1 MRLRSVAAAICLLP
15 ALACAQPVD
24 GATITAPHYGDALFH
39 FYQGRYF
46 SSVTGLMASQQL
58 QRVSPHD
65 DEAEVLRGGLL
76 LSYGLHDE
84 AGRIFAALVDQTAKA
99 SVRDRAWF
107 YLAKIRYQRERFADA
122 EEALERIGQALPP
135 ELQDERALLRA
146 NVLLAREQPA
156 RAAEVLETL
165 LPRSAAA
172 SRYARY
178 NLGIA
183 LVRSGQEA
191 RGRALLD
198 TLGRETMPDEEART
212 LRDRANVAL
221 GFAALGAGDFEAARS
236 ALQRVRLAS
245 SDANKALLG
254 FGWAAASL
262 KQPAK
267 ALVPW
272 SELVGRGGPDAAVL
286 EARIAVPYAYAELG
300 ATGQALARYEDA
312 ITAFEQESAAIDQ
325 AIVAIRAGK
334 LVDGLMQRN
343 PGEGMGEGTGQ
354 EMGWFWNLRNLPE
367 LPYAANLAPVLASHA
382 FQEAFKNYR
391 DLRFLE
397 GNLTHWREQLVVFD
411 AMLANRRA
419 GYAERLPGVLAKARD
434 ITLAPLLKQRE
445 ALAAE
450 IGRAEQQTD
459 GVAYATTRERE
470 LAERIARAKAAIA
483 ALGGEADDGMRQRAR
498 LAEGALTWDLAR
510 ALPERR
516 WDARKGL
523 RALDAGIAEAQRRV
537 EAVARAQRDEPA
549 RHAAFAERIAALGKR
564 IDRSLPVV
572 TTLAREQQGE
582 VQQIAVAALEAQ
594 KERIAAYAA
603 QARFAVAQLYD
614 RATVVSQGD
623 RAPVGSVGG
632 GDAPAR

>member
-1 MRLRSVAAAICLLP
+1 MRLRSALAALCLGP
-15 ALACAQPVD
+15 ALAWAQPVE
-24 GATITAPHYGDALFH
+24 GVAVTAPHYGDALFH
-39 FYQGRYF
+39 FFQGRYF
-46 SSVTGLMASQQL
+46 TSVTGLMASQQL
-58 QRVSPHD
+58 QRVAPHD

-84 AGRIFAALVDQTAKA
+84 AGRIFAALVDQTTKPG
-99 SVRDRAWF
+99 VRDRAWY
-107 YLAKIRYQRERFADA
+107 YLAKIRYQRERYA
-122 EEALERIGQALPP
+122 EAEQALDRIGQALGP

-146 NVLLAREQPA
+146 NVLLAREEPA
-156 RAAEVLETL
+156 RAADVLETL
-165 LPRSAAA
+165 LPRSESAR
-172 SRYARY
+172 RYARY

-198 TLGRETMPDEEART
+198 ALGRETMPDEEART

-221 GFAALGAGDFEAARS
+221 GFTALGAGDFEAART

-245 SDANKALLG
+245 TDANKALLG
-254 FGWAAASL
+254 FGWAAASM
-262 KQPAK
+262 KQPGK

-272 SELVGRGGPDAAVL
+272 TELVGRGGPDAAVL

-312 ITAFEQESAAIDQ
+312 IAAFERESAAIDQ
-325 AIVAIRAGK
+325 AIGAIRAGK

-343 PGEGMGEGTGQ
+343 PGE
-354 EMGWFWNLRNLPE
+354 EMGWFWNLRDLPE
-367 LPYAANLAPVLASHA
+367 VPYASNLAPVLATHA

-397 GNLTHWREQLVVFD
+397 GNLGHWREQLGVFD

-445 ALAAE
+445 GLAAE
-450 IGRAEQQTD
+450 IARAEQQTD
-459 GVAYATTRERE
+459 GVAYATAREQE
-470 LAERIARAKAAIA
+470 LIDRLARAKAALA
-483 ALGGEADDGMRQRAR
+483 ALGSEADEGMRQRAR
-498 LAEGALTWDLAR
+498 LAEGALAWDLTR

-516 WDARKGL
+516 WEARKSL
-523 RALDAGIAEAQRRV
+523 RELDAGIAEAQRRV

-549 RHAAFAERIAALGKR
+549 RHAAFAERIASLGKR
-564 IDRSLPVV
+564 IDASLPVV
-572 TTLAREQQGE
+572 AALAREQQGE
-582 VQQIAVAALEAQ
+582 VQQIAVAALTAQ

-614 RATVVSQGD
+614 RATV
-623 RAPVGSVGG
+623 GSVQGG

>member
-1 MRLRSVAAAICLLP
+1 MRLRPVLAALCLWP
-15 ALACAQPVD
+15 ALAGAQAVE
-24 GATITAPHYGDALFH
+24 GMAITAPHYGDALFH
-39 FYQGRYF
+39 FFQGKYF
-46 SSVTGLMASQQL
+46 TSVTGLMASQQL
-58 QRVSPHD
+58 QRVAPHD

-84 AGRIFAALVDQTAKA
+84 AGRIFAALVDTTAKDH
-99 SVRDRAWF
+99 VRDRAWF
-107 YLAKIRYQRERFADA
+107 YLAKIRYQRGLYA
-122 EEALERIGQALPP
+122 ESARALDRIGQALGP
-135 ELQDERALLRA
+135 ELQDERGLLRA
-146 NVLLAREQPA
+146 SVLLALEEPA
-156 RAAEVLETL
+156 RAAEVLEVL
-165 LPRSAAA
+165 VPRSASAQ
-172 SRYARY
+172 RFARY

-183 LVRSGQEA
+183 LVRSGQEQ
-191 RGRALLD
+191 RGRQLLD
-198 TLGRETMPDEEART
+198 VLGRETMPDEESRT

-245 SDANKALLG
+245 TDANKALLG

-312 ITAFEQESAAIDQ
+312 IAAFEQETAAIDQ
-325 AIVAIRAGK
+325 AIAAIRAGK
-334 LVDGLMQRN
+334 LVDGLMARN
-343 PGEGMGEGTGQ
+343 PGEGNGEQ
-354 EMGWFWNLRNLPE
+354 MGWFWNLRDLPE
-367 LPYAANLAPVLASHA
+367 VPYAANLAPVLATHA

-391 DLRFLE
+391 DLRFLQN
-397 GNLTHWREQLVVFD
+397 NLTHWREQLGVFD

-434 ITLAPLLKQRE
+434 VTLAPLLRQRA

-450 IGRAEQQTD
+450 LAQAEQQTD

-470 LAERIARAKAAIA
+470 LLDRIARAKAALA
-483 ALGGEADDGMRQRAR
+483 AAGPEADEGMRQRAR
-498 LAEGALTWDLAR
+498 LAEGALAWDLAR
-510 ALPERR
+510 AVPERR
-516 WDARKGL
+516 WEARKAL
-523 RALDAGIAEAQRRV
+523 RELDAGIAEAQRRV
-537 EAVARAQRDEPA
+537 DAVARAQRDEPA
-549 RHAAFAERIAALGKR
+549 RHAAFAGRIAALGRR
-564 IDRSLPVV
+564 IDASLPVV

-582 VQQIAVAALEAQ
+582 VQQIVVAALQEQ

-614 RATVVSQGD
+614 RATV
-623 RAPVGSVGG
+623 GSVQGG